1 MSKVIICYNTMGQIM
16 SEVFKAKVRKIG
28 NSYGI
33 LIPAEVL
40 DEAHI
45 GSGDEI
51 NVTIALDDLEDRN
64 RELRELCGIYRAY
77 ACFFFQFS

>member
-1 MSKVIICYNTMGQIM
+1 MDQIM

-40 DEAHI
+40 DEI
-45 GSGDEI
+45 QVGSGDEI
-51 NVTIALDDLEDRN
+51 NVSISNDNLEERNRKLRGLAGVYTGNPSFIREKEDR
-64 RELRELCGIYRAY
+64 
-77 ACFFFQFS
+77 F